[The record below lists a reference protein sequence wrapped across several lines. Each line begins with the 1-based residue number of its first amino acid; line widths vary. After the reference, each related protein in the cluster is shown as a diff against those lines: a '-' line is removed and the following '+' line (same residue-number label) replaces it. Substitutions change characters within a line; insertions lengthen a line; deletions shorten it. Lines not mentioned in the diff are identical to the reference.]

1 MSALELND
9 ALQRA
14 TSEGEWVYWGM
25 GDSAFLANSRAHV
38 ELGRLSEG
46 LDALM
51 AKLPEA
57 ERRLRAIR

>member
-1 MSALELND
+1 MSIFDVND

-14 TSEGEWVYWGM
+14 TAEGEWVYWGM
-25 GDSAFLANSRAHV
+25 GDSAFLANSHAHV
-38 ELGRLSEG
+38 ELGRLPEG

-57 ERRLRAIR
+57 EARLRAL